1 MNAWPELYQY
11 LYHRMIHFGVG
22 YGDLQQITAEPEQ
35 WDVFCERLANFAE
48 QFAKEAQQSLTEK
61 HQITARDYFRRSVD
75 YYHFAQ
81 MRTSDLNQAQRY
93 REYSRGYF
101 QQFAAL
107 EHSALKRFEFPFQG
121 TVIPGY
127 VNIVNRRAP
136 CIILFGG
143 LDSAKEVELYY
154 FSKIFFQR
162 GLSVCYFDCPGQGEL
177 NGKLPM
183 ISYFDSAIQ
192 ILIDWL
198 LSGEMIQPAALG
210 AFGVSLGG
218 YLVLR
223 AWSQNPPIKACI
235 SLSGFYNYEVFRHL
249 RAGALP
255 TLNVALFGKPDHPSI
270 EQLKSVSLNELA
282 ADTRRPI
289 LLVHGTRDHLVN
301 EVQIEKLKM
310 WAPHIEININEGAE
324 HVCTSRF
331 SFLLPHLGDWMSK
344 QFE

>member
-1 MNAWPELYQY
+1 MNTLAELDQH
-11 LYHRMIHFGVG
+11 LYNRMIYFGVSS
-22 YGDLQQITAEPEQ
+22 GDVQQIIAEPNQ
-35 WDVFCERLANFAE
+35 WDVFCEQMGSFASA
-48 QFAKEAQQSLTEK
+48 FAKAAQQALTEK
-61 HQITARDYFRRSVD
+61 HQITARDYFRHSVD

-81 MRTSDLNQAQRY
+81 IRTSNPNQAQKY
-93 REYSRGYF
+93 REYSRSYF
-101 QQFAAL
+101 QKFAAL
-107 EHSALKRFEFPFQG
+107 KYNEIKRFEIPFQG
-121 TVIPGY
+121 TILPGY
-127 VNIVNRRAP
+127 LNIVNYHAP

-177 NGKLPM
+177 NDKLPM

-198 LSGEMIQPAALG
+198 LSGKIIQPAALG

-223 AWSQNPPIKACI
+223 AWAQNSFIKACI
-235 SLSGFYNYEVFRHL
+235 SLGGFYDYEVFRYL
-249 RAGALP
+249 RAAALP
-255 TLNVALFGKPDHPSI
+255 TLNATLFGKPDPPSN
-270 EQLKSVSLNELA
+270 EQLKSVSLNDLA
-282 ADTRRPI
+282 ADTSRRI
-289 LLVHGTRDHLVN
+289 LLVHGTQDHLVN
-301 EVQIEKLKM
+301 QEQIEKLKM

-324 HVCTSRF
+324 HICTSRF

-344 QFE
+344 QF